1 MKNMKE
7 VFDVCNGYVM
17 EDNTQKGKYF
27 VYEFTMGDFGYLDSF
42 EEEEVK
48 VLETLKIGRKN
59 VVILENVYG
68 IDYSNEELFDN
79 LEMALNEF

>member
-1 MKNMKE
+1 MKNME
-7 VFDVCNGYVM
+7 ELFNVCDGYVM

-48 VLETLKIGRKN
+48 VLKTLEIGRKTI
-59 VVILENVYG
+59 VILENVYG
-68 IDYSNEELFDN
+68 IDYDNEELFDS
-79 LEMALNEF
+79 LEIALNEF